1 MKNKKRWLLIG
12 VAILIAGLLIG
23 SKVYMDKQQEAKV
36 RQEEMIEVVK
46 SEEAKKVFEE
56 GLKNLDSKALTSEG
70 VIQNYK
76 IDYGSIEQNQMG
88 GIMVDLIINHDSKLK
103 VYNSLNKSQPSG
115 RLKNSGGGNSFELEE
130 LLEQRQGD

>member
-1 MKNKKRWLLIG
+1 MGDKKRCLLIG
-12 VAILIAGLLIG
+12 LAILITVLLIG

-36 RQEEMIEVVK
+36 KQEEMIEVVK

-76 IDYGSIEQNQMG
+76 IDYGSIEQNPMG
-88 GIMVDLIINHDSKLK
+88 GINGKIVVNKNDKL
-103 VYNSLNKSQPSG
+103 VVLFNLNKEDE
-115 RLKNSGGGNSFELEE
+115 KNFDRPVISGNSDELSQ
-130 LLEQRQGD
+130 LLKGID

>member
-36 RQEEMIEVVK
+36 KQEEMIEVVK
-46 SEEAKKVFEE
+46 SEEAKKVFDE

-76 IDYGSIEQNQMG
+76 IDYGSIEQNPMG
-88 GIMVDLIINHDSKLK
+88 GINGKIVVNKNDKL
-103 VYNSLNKSQPSG
+103 VVLFNLNKEDE
-115 RLKNSGGGNSFELEE
+115 KNFDRSVISGNSYELSQ
-130 LLEQRQGD
+130 LLKGID

>member
-23 SKVYMDKQQEAKV
+23 GKVYMDKQQEAKV

-76 IDYGSIEQNQMG
+76 IDYESIEQNPMG

>member
-36 RQEEMIEVVK
+36 KQEEMIEVVK

-76 IDYGSIEQNQMG
+76 IDYESIEQNQMG

-130 LLEQRQGD
+130 LLELRQGD

>member
-12 VAILIAGLLIG
+12 AAILIAGLLIG

-76 IDYGSIEQNQMG
+76 IDYGSIEQNPMG
-88 GIMVDLIINHDSKLK
+88 GIKGKIVVNKNDKL
-103 VYNSLNKSQPSG
+103 VVLFNLNKEDE
-115 RLKNSGGGNSFELEE
+115 KNFDRSVISGNSDELSQ
-130 LLEQRQGD
+130 LLKGID

>member
-12 VAILIAGLLIG
+12 AAILIAGLLIG
-23 SKVYMDKQQEAKV
+23 GKVYMDKQQEAKV

-76 IDYGSIEQNQMG
+76 IDYGSIEQNPMG

>member
-76 IDYGSIEQNQMG
+76 ID
-88 GIMVDLIINHDSKLK
+88 
-103 VYNSLNKSQPSG
+103 
-115 RLKNSGGGNSFELEE
+115 
-130 LLEQRQGD
+130 

>member
-1 MKNKKRWLLIG
+1 MKNKKWWLLIG

-76 IDYGSIEQNQMG
+76 IDYESIEQNPMG
-88 GIMVDLIINHDSKLK
+88 GINGKIVVNKNDKL
-103 VYNSLNKSQPSG
+103 VVLFNLNKEDE
-115 RLKNSGGGNSFELEE
+115 KNFDRSVISGNSYELSQ
-130 LLEQRQGD
+130 LLKGID

>member
-36 RQEEMIEVVK
+36 RKEKMIEIVK

-70 VIQNYK
+70 EIQNYK
-76 IDYGSIEQNQMG
+76 IDHGSIEQNQMG
-88 GIMVDLIINHDSKLK
+88 EIMVDLIINHDSKLK

-130 LLEQRQGD
+130 LLELRQGD

>member
-46 SEEAKKVFEE
+46 SEEAKKMFEE

-76 IDYGSIEQNQMG
+76 IDYGSIEQNPMG
-88 GIMVDLIINHDSKLK
+88 GIKGKIVVNKNNKL
-103 VYNSLNKSQPSG
+103 VVLFNLNKEDE
-115 RLKNSGGGNSFELEE
+115 KNFDGSVISGNSDELSQ
-130 LLEQRQGD
+130 LLKGID

>member
-1 MKNKKRWLLIG
+1 MGDKKRCLLIG
-12 VAILIAGLLIG
+12 LAILITVLLIG

-76 IDYGSIEQNQMG
+76 IDYGSIEQNPMG
-88 GIMVDLIINHDSKLK
+88 GINGKIVVNKNDKL
-103 VYNSLNKSQPSG
+103 VVLFNLNKEDE
-115 RLKNSGGGNSFELEE
+115 KNFDRPVISGNSDGLSQ
-130 LLEQRQGD
+130 LLKGID